1 MAQLS
6 NEQQVQQELRQNSP
20 RRLSA
25 YEQWIQA
32 QGIPIH
38 RGYYVEDGRTAELG
52 EWEEREH
59 KAAFLVLAGNENVAE
74 FRLSEIAPG
83 QTLPPISFAMDE
95 LVYVLQGRGL
105 TSIWAGDGEKKSFE
119 WGLRSMF
126 CLPRGTTYQLTN
138 TSGIEPV
145 RLLHY
150 NYLPQAM
157 RVQPDPEFYFGGTY
171 ANPKMIY
178 AQDNV
183 FATAKELPN
192 PNPTAQAMGR
202 PMWSG
207 NFFPDLGQWDKLHTY
222 AERGAGGHR
231 MGFQIP
237 NTILNGH
244 MSAFPSRT
252 YKKGH
257 RHGPGTLIVIPGG
270 EGFSFMW
277 PDHGAEK
284 VYIPWHEA
292 SIFVPPDMWFHQHFN
307 VSTNPA
313 RYLAFH
319 GNNGGREVVRDPSQD
334 QIEYTAEDPIVR
346 QTFERELAKVGHTS
360 LMPEQCY
367 TDPNYQFAY
376 EED

>member
-1 MAQLS
+1 MAQAT
-6 NEQQVQQELRQNSP
+6 EQTQVWGRG
-20 RRLSA
+20 RVSA
-25 YEQWIQA
+25 YEQWIQSV
-32 QGIPIH
+32 GIPIH

-52 EWEEREH
+52 EWEEREC
-59 KAAFLVLAGNENVAE
+59 KSAFLVLAGNENVAE
-74 FRLSEIAPG
+74 FRLSELAPG
-83 QTLPPISFAMDE
+83 QTLPPLSFAMDE
-95 LVYVLQGRGL
+95 LVYVLSGRGL
-105 TSIWAGDGEKKSFE
+105 TTISAGDGPKKSFE
-119 WGLRSMF
+119 WGQRSMF
-126 CLPRGTTYQLTN
+126 CLPRGSTYQLTN
-138 TSGIEPV
+138 TQGNATV

-157 RVQPDPEFYFGGTY
+157 RVQPDPEFYFDGKY
-171 ANPKMIY
+171 SNPRLIY
-178 AQDNV
+178 SEENV

-207 NFFPDLGQWDKLHTY
+207 NFFPDLAAWDKLHTY

-237 NTILNGH
+237 NSILNGH

-257 RHGPGTLIVIPGG
+257 RHGPGTLIVIPRG
-270 EGFSFMW
+270 EGFSYMW
-277 PDHGAEK
+277 PEGSEK
-284 VYIPWHEA
+284 IYIPWHEA

-307 VSTNPA
+307 VGAEPA

-319 GNNGGREVVRDPSQD
+319 GNNGGREVVRDPERD
-334 QIEYTAEDPIVR
+334 QIEYTQEDRLVR
-346 QTFERELAKVGHTS
+346 ETFERELGKLGITS
-360 LMPEQCY
+360 LMPDQCY
-367 TDPNYQFAY
+367 ADRDYAFEY